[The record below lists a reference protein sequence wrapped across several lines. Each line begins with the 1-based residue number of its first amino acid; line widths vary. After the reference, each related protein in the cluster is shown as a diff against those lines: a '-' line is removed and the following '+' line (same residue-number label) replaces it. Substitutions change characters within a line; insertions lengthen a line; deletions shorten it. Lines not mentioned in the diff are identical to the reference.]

1 MDDVCTF
8 IVFVDFQVSN
18 GIYIYIYTPFE
29 FEVRAGY
36 AR

>member
-18 GIYIYIYTPFE
+18 GIYIYTPFE